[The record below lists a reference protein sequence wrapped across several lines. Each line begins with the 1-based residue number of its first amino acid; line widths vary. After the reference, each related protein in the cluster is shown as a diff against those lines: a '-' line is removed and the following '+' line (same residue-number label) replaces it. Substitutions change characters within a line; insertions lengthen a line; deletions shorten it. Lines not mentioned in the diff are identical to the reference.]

1 MHPCVTR
8 VSFQP
13 DRSMLHAAP
22 NLRMLHC
29 RYDPFAKPEV
39 AAAHGVR
46 LVSLDEL
53 LRTADFGPSSPTNRA
68 PVCAART
75 LNTAGQ
81 SRATLSLR

>member
-1 MHPCVTR
+1 
-8 VSFQP
+8 
-13 DRSMLHAAP
+13 MLSQTC
-22 NLRMLHC
+22 MLHC

-68 PVCAART
+68 SFCAART

>member
-1 MHPCVTR
+1 MVHPCVTR
-8 VSFQP
+8 VSFNQTVAC
-13 DRSMLHAAP
+13 SMLQ
-22 NLRMLHC
+22 LRQTCMLHC

-68 PVCAART
+68 P
-75 LNTAGQ
+75 L
-81 SRATLSLR
+81 